1 MSDQTTTIAPSE
13 EKTITIV
20 HVISLCILVMALYAH
35 TIHYPVDALSDNIMN
50 NSTLAAFGEGFTWTT
65 FQYRFL
71 EANSTV
77 DFSHYATYHFFG
89 NNITAFRI
97 VNILLHLLNAIF
109 LLFLIRAV
117 IKRACLFESSYNEN
131 EIYWLTFFG
140 AAFFALHPI
149 GLYTTLPLIYR
160 SYLLATFFSI
170 LTILSFIQLM
180 KSERPSWLIIS
191 ALCYFLAVQ
200 AEPRALVIPIII
212 FFLNF
217 TLGPM
222 NKKTLILLLVQ
233 MLLYLPIIYNAF
245 HQGQAYLIAQL
256 ELVSKNVFLTATQAA
271 IDPTNVKISL
281 TSVPFFMSLFNQG
294 AMLFRYLYIILIPDL
309 SLLAIITPIG
319 LPMTFWT
326 WPEWFMFTALMFLPP
341 FVVILLI
348 QKGLKK
354 FLGIA
359 LLTPLV
365 FLIPELLFVQ
375 KDYTFIL
382 ARAYLMLASGFIFFI
397 TIAIILM
404 RTKLK
409 WLLIVGYIIFLFIIS
424 LGQSVTFETPMS
436 LWQDTCAKIK
446 VNARTPLSAFKPYF
460 LLGNELATSGY
471 YKDATKIYATAA
483 SLNPLNATTYYNLGA
498 AYSQMGDHESA
509 IATYLKAS
517 ALAPSNASISF
528 NLANTYFT
536 IKEYNKAI
544 VFYDLTIQKKFN
556 NIEAHHNLARA
567 LYHSGQ
573 LDNAIEKYRHVLK
586 IKPSL
591 AIAHHNLGKAL
602 LDKEEWENAA
612 LAFQK
617 AVEFNP
623 QSVFSHNFLA
633 KAYFKLDKK
642 DKAFHHVNK
651 ALELKE
657 DHLPSLELLEQ
668 ITKKAGTTPPKD
680 KTK

>member
-1 MSDQTTTIAPSE
+1 
-13 EKTITIV
+13 
-20 HVISLCILVMALYAH
+20 LVLALYAH
-35 TIHYPVDALSDNIMN
+35 TIHYPVDSLSDNIMN

-71 EANSTV
+71 EANSVV
-77 DFSHYATYHFFG
+77 DFSYYATYYFFG
-89 NNITAFRI
+89 NSLTAFRI
-97 VNILLHLLNAIF
+97 VNILLHLFNTLFI
-109 LLFLIRAV
+109 LFLIRAV
-117 IKRACLFESSYNEN
+117 LKKASLFEDSYNEN

-160 SYLLATFFSI
+160 SYLLATFFSV
-170 LTILSFIQLM
+170 LTILSFVQLM
-180 KSERPSWLIIS
+180 TSERPSWLIIS

-222 NKKTLILLLVQ
+222 SKKTLLLFLVQ
-233 MLLYLPIIYNAF
+233 MLLYLPIVYNAF
-245 HQGQAYLIAQL
+245 QQGQTFLIVQW
-256 ELVSKNVFLTATQAA
+256 ELVSKNVLLTATQAA

-326 WPEWFMFTALMFLPP
+326 WPEWLMFTSLMFLPP

-348 QKGLKK
+348 QKGLKR

-375 KDYTFIL
+375 KDNTFIL
-382 ARAYLMLASGFIFFI
+382 ARAYLMLGSGFIFFI

-404 RTKLK
+404 RTRLK
-409 WLLIVGYIIFLFIIS
+409 WLLIVGYIIFLFVIS
-424 LGQSVTFETPMS
+424 LGQSVTFETPMA

-446 VNARTPLSAFKPYF
+446 IDARTPPSAFKPYF
-460 LLGNELATSGY
+460 LLGNELATKGH
-471 YKDATKIYATAA
+471 YKDAVNIYTTAA

-498 AYSQMGDHESA
+498 AYSQMGDYENA

-528 NLANTYFT
+528 NLANAYFT

-544 VFYDLTIQKKFN
+544 VFYNISIQKKFS

-573 LDNAIEKYRHVLK
+573 LDEAIEKYKHVIK

-591 AIAHHNLGKAL
+591 TIAHHNLGKAL
-602 LDKEEWENAA
+602 IDKENWKEAA
-612 LAFQK
+612 LAFEK
-617 AVEFNP
+617 AIQLNP
-623 QSVFSHNFLA
+623 QSVFSHHFLA
-633 KAYFKLDKK
+633 KTYLELNEK
-642 DKAFHHVNK
+642 DKAFQQVNE
-651 ALELKE
+651 ALALKK
-657 DHLPSLELLEQ
+657 DHLPSLELLKQ
-668 ITKKAGTTPPKD
+668 ITKKAGTISPQN